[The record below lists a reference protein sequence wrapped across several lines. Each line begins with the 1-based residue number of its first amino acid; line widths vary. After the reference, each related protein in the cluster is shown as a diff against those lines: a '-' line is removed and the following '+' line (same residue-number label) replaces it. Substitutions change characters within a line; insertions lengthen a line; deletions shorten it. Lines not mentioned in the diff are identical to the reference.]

1 MSSPSVAPRICLIIS
16 MVIFGTLGIFVS
28 FIPLSSTMIVMVRAI
43 IGTVFIGGAI
53 LCSHQRLHWNVLQ
66 QNAVLLLCSGIALGL
81 NWTLLFEAYRYTTV
95 AVATLCYYM
104 APVFLMLLSPVVL
117 KEPMTKR
124 KAFCILVA
132 VVGVAMVSGSAG
144 GASVRGVVLS
154 FGAAALYCSVM
165 LMNRK
170 MYGLSPMETTF
181 IQLLVSALIITP
193 YALISSGAGNPEH
206 FATLWMSILRQLPLL
221 AIVGIV
227 HTGIAYTLFFSS
239 VNVLPS
245 QTVAVFSYIDPVL
258 AVLLSSLVLR
268 QPVTAL
274 QILGAVLLLGASFVS
289 EWKKGA
295 A

>member
-1 MSSPSVAPRICLIIS
+1 MSSSPTAPRMCLIIS
-16 MVIFGTLGIFVS
+16 MIIFGTLGIFVS
-28 FIPLSSTMIVMVRAI
+28 FIPLSSAIIVMVRAI
-43 IGTVFIGGAI
+43 IGTVFIGSFM
-53 LCSHQRLHWNVLQ
+53 LCSHQRLHWNTLR
-66 QNAVLLLCSGIALGL
+66 QNAALLLCSGIALGL

-104 APVFLMLLSPVVL
+104 APVFLMLLSPFVL
-117 KEPMTKR
+117 KESMTKR
-124 KAFCILVA
+124 KALCILVA
-132 VVGVAMVSGSAG
+132 VAGVAMVSGTAG
-144 GASVRGVVLS
+144 GASVRGIALG
-154 FGAAALYCSVM
+154 FGAAALYCSIM
-165 LMNRK
+165 LMNQK
-170 MYGLSPMETTF
+170 MHNLSPMETTF
-181 IQLLVSALIITP
+181 IQLFISALIITP
-193 YALISSGAGNPEH
+193 YALISSGAGNPESL
-206 FATLWMSILRQLPLL
+206 AILWMSILRQLPLL

-274 QILGAVLLLGASFVS
+274 QILGAGLLLGASFVS

-295 A
+295 S